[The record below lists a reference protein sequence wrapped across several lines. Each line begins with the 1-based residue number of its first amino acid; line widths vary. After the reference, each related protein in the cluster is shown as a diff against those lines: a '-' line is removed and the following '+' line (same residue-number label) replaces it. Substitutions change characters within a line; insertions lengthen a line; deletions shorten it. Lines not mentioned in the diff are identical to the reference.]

1 MFVRY
6 LLLIV
11 ITLCTVANSS
21 AQSRRRSSINNS
33 SPKLEELPKRPLD
46 TIATSDPETK
56 IILYSNNTWSYFR
69 PDLQNWI
76 PSTSTPN
83 IGIQPASLH
92 IEISNTMICH
102 RSQNCNWWKI
112 WINST
117 LPLSVKSS
125 QNMAR
130 ADTEAIMG

>member
-21 AQSRRRSSINNS
+21 AQSRRRSSLNTS

-69 PDLQNWI
+69 PDLQKLDTLDI
-76 PSTSTPN
+76 YT
-83 IGIQPASLH
+83 QH
-92 IEISNTMICH
+92 NT
-102 RSQNCNWWKI
+102 RQ
-112 WINST
+112 
-117 LPLSVKSS
+117 
-125 QNMAR
+125 
-130 ADTEAIMG
+130 